1 MKWVR
6 IKYDGSKFIDDTG
19 EEGDGFVGLSFIPQK
34 QGKDEIT
41 ISFPLGYH
49 LSKEKSEWTNEITSL
64 LTLLSQAALWVE
76 DEFPQAALE
85 LRTGVYPWDAYRWL
99 ILDYGAHGLYREIET
114 EYTREGKGKINWNK
128 TIKTQKA
135 WVSDG
140 HPYYLDLIRRQIK
153 LKDEDLITRIHRY
166 CIQVSLHHLGWL
178 YTNYDPDPEPL
189 EKDMKKAFQSVV
201 LDKMNHT
208 FKERN
213 RRLFEYMLKVLEFEE
228 KAPGR
233 LPAEFGTYCFEAV
246 WEKMIDQV
254 FGNVDKTD
262 YFPRGR
268 WHFEENDD
276 DQDAEKED
284 WTSYSH
290 LTPDTIM
297 KTEDGLFILDA
308 KYYKYGI
315 TGKTADLPATSSIT
329 KQIIYG
335 EYAESQN
342 SEMKGKIYNA
352 FLIPYDGKT
361 DSSINEMKYIGY
373 AYDEWKKEKQKTEW
387 ASYDRIY
394 TFLLDTRT
402 LMQMS
407 IGQEDKSQEL
417 RKLASRILEIK
428 DR

>member
-1 MKWVR
+1 M
-6 IKYDGSKFIDDTG
+6 DGSASG
-19 EEGDGFVGLSFIPQK
+19 
-34 QGKDEIT
+34 
-41 ISFPLGYH
+41 
-49 LSKEKSEWTNEITSL
+49 
-64 LTLLSQAALWVE
+64 
-76 DEFPQAALE
+76 
-85 LRTGVYPWDAYRWL
+85 RW
-99 ILDYGAHGLYREIET
+99 
-114 EYTREGKGKINWNK
+114 
-128 TIKTQKA
+128 
-135 WVSDG
+135 
-140 HPYYLDLIRRQIK
+140 
-153 LKDEDLITRIHRY
+153 
-166 CIQVSLHHLGWL
+166 QVSLSNWNGRAYKIPHGDLKSSSNLEYINTPGVYFLFGKDDATDKQFIYIGEADETLKRLLQPH
-178 YTNYDPDPEPL
+178 TF
-189 EKDMKKAFQSVV
+189 EKD
-201 LDKMNHT
+201 
-208 FKERN
+208 
-213 RRLFEYMLKVLEFEE
+213 
-228 KAPGR
+228 
-233 LPAEFGTYCFEAV
+233 GTYCFEAV